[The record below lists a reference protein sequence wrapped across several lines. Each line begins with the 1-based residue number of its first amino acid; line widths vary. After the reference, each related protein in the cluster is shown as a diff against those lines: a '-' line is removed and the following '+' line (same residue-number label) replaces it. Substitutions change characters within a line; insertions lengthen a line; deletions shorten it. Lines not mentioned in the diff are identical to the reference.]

1 MQPGLAI
8 DPRRSYNAEN
18 VVPTRVWHGDLLDAE
33 CEALRGQS
41 IIEEEDLES
50 TRWFR
55 VRLPREKA
63 RSQAEAGVAAGVE
76 AGSGVR
82 AEARATAWLPAVR
95 TKNRPALPR
104 CPHPAPAS
112 APAPAP

>member
-1 MQPGLAI
+1 MRGGRGGALDVPGAGRGTRALGRGRGVHDQGPGLQ
-8 DPRRSYNAEN
+8 
-18 VVPTRVWHGDLLDAE
+18 
-33 CEALRGQS
+33 RGQS